1 MGIFGKW
8 LGGGLGFAVGGPIGG
23 LLGFLVGSMID
34 STTVH
39 TSTYTAGTGRTS
51 QGDFGMSLLVLVA
64 AVMKAD
70 GKVVKSELDYVK
82 QFFVRQFGQESAK
95 QALLMLKDIL
105 KQLVVS
111 MIDSTTVHTT
121 TYTAGT
127 ARTSQGDFGMSLLVL
142 VAAVMKADG
151 KVVKSELD
159 YVKQFFVSQF
169 GQESAKQA
177 LLMLKDILKQDIPV
191 RDVCLQIKGNM
202 DYSSRLQLLHL
213 LFNLSLAD
221 SVIHPS
227 EIQIIESIS
236 SYLGVN
242 SNDFLSIRNM
252 FIPETDSSY
261 KILEIDP
268 SSSNEE
274 VKKAYRR
281 MAMKYHPDK
290 VSHLGDDIRK
300 SADDK
305 FAMVNEAYEKIKR
318 ERNIN

>member
-8 LGGGLGFAVGGPIGG
+8 LGGGLGFVMGGPIGG

-39 TSTYTAGTGRTS
+39 TSTYTSGPVRTS

-105 KQLVVS
+105 KQ
-111 MIDSTTVHTT
+111 
-121 TYTAGT
+121 
-127 ARTSQGDFGMSLLVL
+127 
-142 VAAVMKADG
+142 
-151 KVVKSELD
+151 
-159 YVKQFFVSQF
+159 
-169 GQESAKQA
+169 
-177 LLMLKDILKQDIPV
+177 DIPV

-213 LFNLSLAD
+213 LFNVSLAD
-221 SVIHPS
+221 TFIDSS
-227 EIQIIESIS
+227 EIAIIEKIS
-236 SYLGVN
+236 SYMGVA
-242 SNDFLSIRNM
+242 SGDFLSIKNM

-261 KILEIDP
+261 KILEIER
-268 SSSNEE
+268 SSSNDD

-290 VSHLGDDIRK
+290 VSHLGDDVRK
-300 SADDK
+300 SADQK
-305 FAMVNEAYEKIKR
+305 FARVNEAYEKIKK
-318 ERNIN
+318 ERNMN

>member
-8 LGGGLGFAVGGPIGG
+8 LGGGLGFVMGGPIGG

-34 STTVH
+34 GTTVH
-39 TSTYTAGTGRTS
+39 TSAYIPGTARTS

-105 KQLVVS
+105 KQ
-111 MIDSTTVHTT
+111 
-121 TYTAGT
+121 
-127 ARTSQGDFGMSLLVL
+127 
-142 VAAVMKADG
+142 
-151 KVVKSELD
+151 E
-159 YVKQFFVSQF
+159 
-169 GQESAKQA
+169 
-177 LLMLKDILKQDIPV
+177 IPV

-202 DYSSRLQLLHL
+202 DYSSRLQLLHI
-213 LFNLSLAD
+213 LFNVSLAD
-221 SVIHPS
+221 SMIHSS
-227 EIQIIESIS
+227 EIEIIEKIS
-236 SYLGVN
+236 TYLGVA
-242 SNDFLSIRNM
+242 SGDFLSIKNM

-261 KILEIDP
+261 KILEINP
-268 SSSNEE
+268 ASSNEE
-274 VKKAYRR
+274 VKKAYRT

-290 VSHLGDDIRK
+290 VSHLGEDFRK

-305 FAMVNEAYEKIKR
+305 FAMVNAAYEKIKK
-318 ERNIN
+318 ERNMN